1 MEEKK
6 YIQLEDN
13 GYALRLYVKTK
24 DGKETGEYLEFDLA
38 DVELLENLQ
47 KMADEDKKNNE
58 WFRNQL
64 TIISKKQDFTKKGH
78 IMSNNK
84 EMEYQV
90 AKEYFKKQK
99 EIYELFLGK
108 DGVDKLLYG
117 RKFEWTTMIEIEN
130 IIKNQIA
137 PQLEKSKVDI
147 IDKVKN
153 KYKIDV
159 DKNVL
164 E

>member
-1 MEEKK
+1 MEKK

-13 GYALRLYVKTK
+13 NYTLKLYIKSR
-24 DGKETGEYLEFDLA
+24 DGVETGEFLEFDLA

-47 KMADEDKKNNE
+47 KLSDEDRKNNE

-84 EMEYQV
+84 EMEYQ
-90 AKEYFKKQK
+90 ATKEYFKKQR

-108 DGVDKLLYG
+108 DGVDKLLCG
-117 RKFEWTTMIEIEN
+117 RKFEWTTMMEIEK
-130 IIKNQIA
+130 IIKEQIA
-137 PQLEKSKVDI
+137 PQLEKSKVNI
-147 IDKVKN
+147 IDSVKN

-159 DKNVL
+159 EKNVL